1 MSRLLVTGSSGYI
14 GRSTVVALRKLGHEV
29 FTLDNHG
36 DAKDVFP
43 VGIIDADLENIFEE
57 IKPQAVIQLAAR

>member
-1 MSRLLVTGSSGYI
+1 MSRLLVTRPSGFI
-14 GRSTVVALRKLGHEV
+14 DRSIFVALRKLGHEI

-36 DAKDVFP
+36 DAKGIFP
-43 VGIIDADLENIFEE
+43 VDIIDTDLENIFEE

>member
-1 MSRLLVTGSSGYI
+1 MSRLSVTGSSGFI
-14 GRSTVVALRKLGHEV
+14 GRSTVVALKKLGHEV

-43 VGIIDADLENIFEE
+43 VGIIDADLANIYEE
-57 IKPQAVIQLAAR
+57 IKPQTVIQSATR